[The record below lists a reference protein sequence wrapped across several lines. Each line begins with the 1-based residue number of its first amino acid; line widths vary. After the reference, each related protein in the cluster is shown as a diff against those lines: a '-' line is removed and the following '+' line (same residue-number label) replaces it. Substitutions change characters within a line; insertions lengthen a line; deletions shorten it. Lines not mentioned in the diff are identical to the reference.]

1 MKAGKIILQT
11 ESESS
16 LQFYFNDGKNMALKE
31 ENSNIAQWVF
41 PFCLI

>member
-16 LQFYFNDGKNMALKE
+16 LQFYFNNGNNMALKE
-31 ENSNIAQWVF
+31 EKTESNSIQKT
-41 PFCLI
+41 